1 MEDLCRR
8 ARPDCT
14 DICCRRVWVWVEFRD
29 LLFFHIAGHP
39 GPPNTNLQ
47 AGKAITA
54 AIPAHRLPST
64 VFIGNRSTRRYGDFL
79 LTLRGYGEKYR
90 L

>member
-1 MEDLCRR
+1 MKGRWPLEK
-8 ARPDCT
+8 ARPIMMNHKPAQTPVGVVTGAMRSDQR
-14 DICCRRVWVWVEFRD
+14 IEV
-29 LLFFHIAGHP
+29 
-39 GPPNTNLQ
+39 
-47 AGKAITA
+47 TA
-54 AIPAHRLPST
+54 LGELPTAVVNMQST